1 MALREH
7 EKLQIPKRNPRTPH
21 SSLKAGRSPQA
32 VRPPTTVSSESSHSA
47 RKAHTPQGT
56 PPHILTKRTHCLIT
70 PPNSLSPSLSPV
82 LSTIQVYPEPG
93 PRLDAA
99 DFKAKLRVAIGLPTL
114 PKCDIEIFLRS
125 LDGFDDKVDVSG
137 IFTPQQQRAIEVA
150 FGFPTCPLVLSHD
163 SREQAVSVAQKRLH
177 EYLVDMF
184 RAAVECV
191 AYYPGPSDDGYE
203 ERRHDE
209 AYVDERMCDF
219 FAMIGS
225 IINSRHRED
234 PAWVVGCGLSALGGD
249 VKRAL
254 FEGILNS
261 FRTTENHEAVWTEL
275 AVAVGKW
282 EEVWW
287 MKLKWF

>member
-1 MALREH
+1 MTLREH
-7 EKLQIPKRNPRTPH
+7 EKLKLSERNPRTPY

-32 VRPPTTVSSESSHSA
+32 VRPPSTVSSESSHSA
-47 RKAHTPQGT
+47 QEGHTHQGS
-56 PPHILTKRTHCLIT
+56 PPPIVTKRTHCIIT
-70 PPNSLSPSLSPV
+70 PPNSLSPSSSPV
-82 LSTIQVYPEPG
+82 LSTVSTELS

-99 DFKAKLRVAIGLPTL
+99 GFYAKLRAAIGLPTL

-125 LDGFDDKVDVSG
+125 LDGFDDKVDVSR
-137 IFTPQQQRAIEVA
+137 IFTPQQQHAVEVA

-163 SREQAVSVAQKRLH
+163 SREQAVAVAQKRLH

-184 RAAVECV
+184 RAALECV

-203 ERRHDE
+203 EHRHDE
-209 AYVDERMCDF
+209 AYVEEGMCDF
-219 FAMIGS
+219 FAMVGS
-225 IINSRHRED
+225 NINSRHRED
-234 PAWVVGCGLSALGGD
+234 PAWVVGYGLSALGGD

-254 FEGILNS
+254 FEGILHS

-282 EEVWW
+282 EEAWW
-287 MKLKWF
+287 IKMKWF

>member
-1 MALREH
+1 MTPSEY
-7 EKLQIPKRNPRTPH
+7 EKLKVSERNPRTPY
-21 SSLKAGRSPQA
+21 SSLKSGRSHQA
-32 VRPPTTVSSESSHSA
+32 VRLPTTVSSESSHSA
-47 RKAHTPQGT
+47 QKAHTLQET
-56 PPHILTKRTHCLIT
+56 PLHIVAKRTQCLIT
-70 PPNSLSPSLSPV
+70 PPNSLSPSSSPV

-93 PRLDAA
+93 QHLDAA
-99 DFKAKLRVAIGLPTL
+99 DFNAKLRAAIGLPNL

-125 LDGFDDKVDVSG
+125 LDGFDDKIHVSR
-137 IFTPQQQRAIEVA
+137 IFTPQQQHAIEVA

-177 EYLVDMF
+177 EYLVAMF

-225 IINSRHRED
+225 NINSRHRED
-234 PAWVVGCGLSALGGD
+234 PAWVVGYGLSALSGD
-249 VKRAL
+249 AKRAL
-254 FEGILNS
+254 FEGVLHS
-261 FRTTENHEAVWTEL
+261 FRTTEKHEAVWTEL

-287 MKLKWF
+287 IKMKWF